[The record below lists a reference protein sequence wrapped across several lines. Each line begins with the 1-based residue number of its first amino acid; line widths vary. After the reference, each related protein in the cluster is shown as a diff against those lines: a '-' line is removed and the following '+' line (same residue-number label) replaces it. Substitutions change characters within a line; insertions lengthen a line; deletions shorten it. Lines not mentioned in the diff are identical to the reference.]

1 MVEEIQGIILLVR
14 FLPREMKVMARWSL
28 SMQTKIKLLAAGAAI
43 LAVFAGTLFWYFSY
57 YTKTPEYSLKMI
69 QEAATKHDMVKFQKY
84 VDMDSTLTKACD
96 AMMEGLIETERPMP
110 EEAKVALSGFAKM
123 FKAPIVAAFKG
134 SINHYIES
142 GKWDDDASKV
152 VDQGIPI
159 DSDMILSKSGIKD
172 MQFESIEYT
181 TIDESDDSAVVGV
194 KIFDQEVN
202 APFVLE
208 LLMKK
213 TDNGI
218 WRITEIKN
226 FKDYIILLSDARR
239 QQMKVYIDTTQVLMA
254 DHDKK
259 VLDIEQKMKN
269 ILLTSNLG
277 NEKVRMD
284 LKKIVKEELLGVWN
298 EQLDALNK
306 IDVPESAQ
314 TLQRLRLKI
323 CDLRIGY
330 CEKYALWL
338 DNKDVKSLKEANEFL
353 KEAKTLEH
361 EAEFIS
367 NKAKMDTN

>member
-1 MVEEIQGIILLVR
+1 
-14 FLPREMKVMARWSL
+14 MAKWSL
-28 SMQTKIKLLAAGAAI
+28 SMQTKVKLLAAGTAI

-181 TIDESDDSAVVGV
+181 KMDEEDDSAVVGL
-194 KIFDQEVN
+194 KIFDQEAN

-208 LLMKK
+208 FLMKK
-213 TDNGI
+213 TENGI

-226 FKDYIILLSDARR
+226 FKEYIVLLSDARR
-239 QQMKVYIDTTQVLMA
+239 QQMKTYIDTTQVLMA
-254 DHDKK
+254 DHDQH
-259 VLDIEQKMKN
+259 VFDIEQKMKT

-284 LKKIVKEELLGVWN
+284 LKKIVKEELLLDWN
-298 EQLDALNK
+298 ERMDALTK
-306 IDVPESAQ
+306 IEVPEAAQ

-330 CEKYALWL
+330 CGKYALWL
-338 DNKDVKSLKEANEFL
+338 DNKDAKSLKEANEFL

-367 NKAKMDTN
+367 NKAKADTN